1 MSSCASCLILGP
13 SEYHR
18 RLAAPEGASSSSHLV
33 RRASFSF
40 SEILIGV
47 FSSDRAASL
56 TKDRSG
62 RILNTELLRGG
73 LEPNVISPLITA
85 EMCKEHYLYKH
96 LHDGDQVSID
106 WDDVFEFVHQLTDV
120 QDFFDQP
127 HQSQNTNT
135 FDEAQ
140 CSAIV
145 TAPHYRFGDG
155 LKGQSGEEVDG
166 KPASQIVSYN

>member
-73 LEPNVISPLITA
+73 LEPNVPVCYCVIRVNIKP
-85 EMCKEHYLYKH
+85 
-96 LHDGDQVSID
+96 DQNQFASGLRALNRWSRAVD
-106 WDDVFEFVHQLTDV
+106 RRD
-120 QDFFDQP
+120 
-127 HQSQNTNT
+127 
-135 FDEAQ
+135 
-140 CSAIV
+140 SARNSYW
-145 TAPHYRFGDG
+145 AS
-155 LKGQSGEEVDG
+155 SGESRE
-166 KPASQIVSYN
+166 

>member
-56 TKDRSG
+56 TKDRSD

-73 LEPNVISPLITA
+73 GDMNVTVAIRLEDAISMLKWMSPS
-85 EMCKEHYLYKH
+85 YLTY
-96 LHDGDQVSID
+96 
-106 WDDVFEFVHQLTDV
+106 
-120 QDFFDQP
+120 
-127 HQSQNTNT
+127 
-135 FDEAQ
+135 
-140 CSAIV
+140 
-145 TAPHYRFGDG
+145 
-155 LKGQSGEEVDG
+155 
-166 KPASQIVSYN
+166 PAL